1 MNTPTMLWIGM
12 RAIRWLLW
20 IGFLLYSLH
29 YILYPQ
35 GHLDQFG
42 HLLRSTE
49 AMMFGLSLAAVFAGF
64 FELALRGYAGLAQPK
79 FGRVMA
85 PKATART
92 APIR

>member
-1 MNTPTMLWIGM
+1 
-12 RAIRWLLW
+12 
-20 IGFLLYSLH
+20 
-29 YILYPQ
+29 
-35 GHLDQFG
+35 
-42 HLLRSTE
+42 
-49 AMMFGLSLAAVFAGF
+49 VFAGF